1 MAQNCSIYVL
11 WDIPILKHPFYRVAV
26 TASSG
31 ERGMR
36 KSGVLYLFIIMLML
50 TIIGAQTFSVGGC
63 RRRDSKPPTI
73 YNVWQQPS
81 VPEYEDSVL
90 VMAYITDSKSG
101 VANATLCYTVNGGE
115 SIRMMMSRTCDL
127 YSIEIPPQ
135 PYNSTVTYVI
145 YAYDKAGN
153 KACSQEYAYT
163 VCDFHPPTITFIE
176 RIPAQPNYNDTVIVV
191 ANATEPLLAS
201 GVKELIL
208 SYSND
213 IVWKSGK
220 MMFNGTLYNATIPKF
235 PYGTTVHYKI
245 WAVDNAGNTA
255 ALDVYSYEVD
265 DHYLPVAAITAP
277 KDGSFL
283 SKSVNVTFYVQD
295 DNLYEAKLTLDDAFL
310 ATWNTTGFRTYTLDT
325 AMLSDGLH
333 ELTLEALDNAGNMA
347 KQTIK
352 ITVDNTAPKA
362 EILWP
367 KNGSLIRNTALIK
380 LHAEDANFERMELKI
395 DGLVYAWEIKDQTY
409 AWNTTNYSDGT
420 YEIALTVLD
429 KAGNKAENRI
439 TTTVD
444 NTAPM
449 IGEASWT
456 PEEPKTNET
465 VKVSVQ
471 ITDNGSGIKTATLW
485 FRRLGEDW
493 QSISMALEN
502 GNWTGEIP
510 GHEENAIITFY
521 VESCDNAGNV
531 AESLENHY
539 IVKSAIKE
547 GFPGFPLYWL
557 ILAIIAIFVILAST
571 AYYLRKR
578 KRVAGSA
585 TYLAVSSL

>member
-1 MAQNCSIYVL
+1 MLVL
-11 WDIPILKHPFYRVAV
+11 TV
-26 TASSG
+26 
-31 ERGMR
+31 
-36 KSGVLYLFIIMLML
+36 
-50 TIIGAQTFSVGGC
+50 IGAQIFAVGGC
-63 RRRDSKPPTI
+63 RRRDSKPPTLH
-73 YNVWQQPS
+73 NVWQHPS

-115 SIRMMMSRTCDL
+115 SIRMAMNRTRDL
-127 YSIEIPPQ
+127 YFIEIPPQ
-135 PYNSTVTYVI
+135 PYNSTVAYVI

-153 KACSQEYAYT
+153 KACSQEYAYK
-163 VCDFHPPTITFIE
+163 VGDFHPPSITFIE
-176 RIPAQPNYNDTVIVV
+176 RVPSQPNYNDTVMVV
-191 ANATEPLLAS
+191 ANATEPPLAS

-208 SYSND
+208 SYNND
-213 IVWKSGK
+213 TVWTNVK
-220 MMFNGTLYNATIPKF
+220 MEFNGTLYNATIPKF
-235 PYGTTVHYKI
+235 PYGTTIHYKI

-265 DHYLPVAAITAP
+265 DSYLPVATITAP
-277 KDGSFL
+277 KNESFL
-283 SKSVNVTFYVQD
+283 SKKVNATCYVQD
-295 DNLYEAKLTLDDAFL
+295 DNLHEAKLTLDDAFL
-310 ATWNTTGFRTYTLDT
+310 AAWNTTGFHTCTLDT
-325 AMLSDGLH
+325 AMLSDGPH
-333 ELTLEALDNAGNMA
+333 ELTLEALDKAGNMA

-367 KNGSLIRNTALIK
+367 KNGSFVREIALVK
-380 LHAEDANFERMELKI
+380 LHAEDANFERMELRI
-395 DGLVYAWEIKDQTY
+395 DGFVHVWEIKDQTY
-409 AWNTTNYSDGT
+409 AWNTTDYGDGA
-420 YEIALTVLD
+420 YEIVLTAFD
-429 KAGNKAENRI
+429 KAGNKAEKRI
-439 TTTVD
+439 TVTVD
-444 NTAPM
+444 NNAPM

-471 ITDNGSGIKTATLW
+471 ITDNISGIKTATLW

-502 GNWTGEIP
+502 GNWTGIIP
-510 GHEENAIITFY
+510 GHEENTIITFY

-539 IVKSAIKE
+539 IVKSAITE

-557 ILAIIAIFVILAST
+557 ILAIIAIFVALAST

-578 KRVAGSA
+578 KRIAGSA